1 MELRIYYECYEQALF
16 IRNTCFLEQKFKNF
30 KITLIKK
37 IQQRKNNYLYSKNVN
52 EIYSIKNPD
61 LVITYTNEGEEKVIF
76 IIEFSCAV
84 HTEDHELQ
92 RADNFMPAINTS
104 SIYIK
109 ISSDKKTTSKMGGN
123 TKFDSKK
130 PFAVIYKKYSNIFF
144 HFSWSVDTKQTDVVR
159 KNNKYHSMPINVD
172 NLKSLLCEFYIY
184 LENNEYILPENWNID
199 IIKNITSPNLKD
211 WINEIKNYKLNTSL
225 KGLNSTRVNYHESYK
240 PLEQKNIFQIKFN
253 RLGHA
258 MDPERGMLAYY
269 TLLHPRENIVSKF
282 VFDPSSDTWFSY
294 TPNEEKIRQMIE
306 KIGKNKFSMKELVKF
321 FFLGQSLDD
330 VNMVIDKI
338 TDKKNQIIDIDDY
351 LEMHFNDINNNAFKS
366 LIKNS
371 AYIELSNGKDS
382 IFLKYRKWNDVKDF
396 SLPDITTIE
405 PADITNF
412 KEDEITFLTTHKF
425 HVNAKNISISYPGA
439 QGDRPF
445 LVGSGKK
452 VKRINVDI
460 VKVDGSS
467 LVLIEVKD
475 NISKIKPD
483 IEKLQKFKD
492 YRDEIDT
499 YSEKY
504 KFTYKGIKLGVSFSC
519 KKKDDIKNIIEKYN
533 LSILD
538 FFIVLFID
546 NRNMCLYKGDKIINS
561 VDIQSNDIDFFK
573 VSKNI
578 I

>member
-269 TLLHPRENIVSKF
+269 TLLHPRENIVCKF

-306 KIGKNKFSMKELVKF
+306 KIGKNKFSMNELVKF